1 VESLAIRAEL
11 DCVRGKVLYELGATG
26 AANRHFDRAI
36 RVNHTISHTA
46 ARAHVKTSRL
56 ELLERHANRLEPG
69 HGATESDKAEYATGS
84 YAAELQGLESAAYL
98 LVFANRPEVLGLEA
112 FELLVS
118 TRLTESITLVANDGS
133 LQHIVKKHHPHVE
146 PSTPTKSIS
155 IPLGKTAHQDFVL
168 VVRPIPTLAAQSYVM
183 ALATI
188 VRAAVASEEMRRDNL
203 RRNSV
208 WPAEDDSE
216 QQGALFGSQRMH
228 QVCWEARK
236 AAKSDLTIL
245 FTGETGVGKE
255 VLAREIH
262 RQSLRAD

>member
-1 VESLAIRAEL
+1 MESLAIRAEL
-11 DCVRGKVLYELGATG
+11 DCVRGKVLYGLGATG